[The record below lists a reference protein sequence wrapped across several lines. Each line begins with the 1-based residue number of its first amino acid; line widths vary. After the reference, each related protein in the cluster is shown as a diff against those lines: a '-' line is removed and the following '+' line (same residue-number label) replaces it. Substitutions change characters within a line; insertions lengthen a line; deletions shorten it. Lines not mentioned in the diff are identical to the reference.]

1 MHPTYDLR
9 NEARCPWMN
18 GDRQW
23 GDMKTTFYDRPDTH
37 DTIQTSP
44 SGRERMSQR
53 NILWCG
59 WAGDCADKD
68 GYPPTGSLAVCRF
81 RFRRGGGKGEE
92 KLLISSRLVHT
103 PNRPP
108 LGTKGVN

>member
-1 MHPTYDLR
+1 M
-9 NEARCPWMN
+9 

-37 DTIQTSP
+37 DTIQTSR
-44 SGRERMSQR
+44 SGREHMSQR

-68 GYPPTGSLAVCRF
+68 GYPPTGSLAV
-81 RFRRGGGKGEE
+81 RRKGRGEATYLLPPRPHPEPSTTGHQGG
-92 KLLISSRLVHT
+92 
-103 PNRPP
+103 
-108 LGTKGVN
+108 